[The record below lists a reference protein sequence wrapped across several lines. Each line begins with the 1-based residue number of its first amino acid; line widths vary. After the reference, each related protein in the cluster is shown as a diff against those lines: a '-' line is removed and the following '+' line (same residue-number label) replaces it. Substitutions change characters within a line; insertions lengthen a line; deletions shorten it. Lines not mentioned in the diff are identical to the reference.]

1 MSTKPYVSFVS
12 PKVGRP
18 GRADVIGP
26 DEKVIK
32 SFTKET
38 HGFDYKL
45 KAVNHFKAM
54 ADKMTKSVDEAEQYP
69 DGSDGKEWHAVD
81 KNKKVARHHLKHLMM
96 LARKKFIE
104 KKKAD
109 LKAPVKE
116 AAELD
121 EAKQFKDM
129 TGKERADFYAKAR
142 GYDTEKSNLSR
153 AVNIK
158 KGDEAVKAKEGDEP
172 PRRDRA
178 EMVTAWKQKYMRK
191 PKLPVKEE
199 AELDE
204 ARDYDASV
212 GAVRQERV
220 RVKSMTTKLTPE
232 ARAAAEEKAKV
243 RRAASARNAHRE
255 DDEDASGRKW
265 PKDWKMNEEND
276 PDDKPRRSNNDPVHT
291 WKKKFEALAAKRKL
305 KNSQGFSDTI
315 QKREVVGPSS
325 RTKLRDVDNW
335 K

>member
-12 PKVGRP
+12 AKVGRP

-81 KNKKVARHHLKHLMM
+81 PKKKVARHHLKHLMM

-116 AAELD
+116 GYDGGEAMAEVIRRVKASKGDGLRGVDPVALARAGYEKDRAEKRKADAAARKAKRSVKEETISEVRYGHD
-121 EAKQFKDM
+121 SAGRTFEIPDPDDKPRRSNVDPVHTWKKRFEAMKAKQ
-129 TGKERADFYAKAR
+129 
-142 GYDTEKSNLSR
+142 
-153 AVNIK
+153 
-158 KGDEAVKAKEGDEP
+158 GDEP

-178 EMVTAWKQKYMRK
+178 EMV
-191 PKLPVKEE
+191 
-199 AELDE
+199 
-204 ARDYDASV
+204 AS
-212 GAVRQERV
+212 
-220 RVKSMTTKLTPE
+220 
-232 ARAAAEEKAKV
+232 
-243 RRAASARNAHRE
+243 
-255 DDEDASGRKW
+255 
-265 PKDWKMNEEND
+265 
-276 PDDKPRRSNNDPVHT
+276 
-291 WKKKFEALAAKRKL
+291 WKKKYMSKKTTDRE
-305 KNSQGFSDTI
+305 GSD
-315 QKREVVGPSS
+315 S
-325 RTKLRDVDNW
+325 
-335 K
+335 